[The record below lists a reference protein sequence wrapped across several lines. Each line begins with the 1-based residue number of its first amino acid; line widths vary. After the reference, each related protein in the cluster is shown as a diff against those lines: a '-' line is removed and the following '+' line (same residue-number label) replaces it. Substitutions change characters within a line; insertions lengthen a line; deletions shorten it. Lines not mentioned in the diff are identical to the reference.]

1 MIFKRWGE
9 LVSANYSSIFFFF
22 LIQQETNSPTWLPF
36 KKVTYWCLKKKEKK
50 KVKEVTLVASCGSQV
65 LIYVVYTEL
74 SLGQKE
80 GVREAA
86 ARAVIQRGGS
96 GMSNWY

>member
-1 MIFKRWGE
+1 M
-9 LVSANYSSIFFFF
+9 
-22 LIQQETNSPTWLPF
+22 
-36 KKVTYWCLKKKEKK
+36 
-50 KVKEVTLVASCGSQV
+50 TLVASCGSQV